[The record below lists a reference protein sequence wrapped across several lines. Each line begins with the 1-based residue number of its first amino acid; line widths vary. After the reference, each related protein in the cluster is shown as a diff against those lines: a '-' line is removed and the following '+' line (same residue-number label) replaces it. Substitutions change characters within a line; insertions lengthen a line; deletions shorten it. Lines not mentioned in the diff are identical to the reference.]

1 MVIKAGSHTL
11 EKWTTTTTKKTQELV
26 LWKSKSGEKEEYKN
40 ANYRETP
47 NYDRKLKGL

>member
-11 EKWTTTTTKKTQELV
+11 EEENSEKKKKNPRAGSVKKQIRR
-26 LWKSKSGEKEEYKN
+26 KEQKN

-47 NYDRKLKGL
+47 KYYKKLKGL

>member
-11 EKWTTTTTKKTQELV
+11 EKWTTTTKKNPRASSVKKQIRR
-26 LWKSKSGEKEEYKN
+26 KGRIQN